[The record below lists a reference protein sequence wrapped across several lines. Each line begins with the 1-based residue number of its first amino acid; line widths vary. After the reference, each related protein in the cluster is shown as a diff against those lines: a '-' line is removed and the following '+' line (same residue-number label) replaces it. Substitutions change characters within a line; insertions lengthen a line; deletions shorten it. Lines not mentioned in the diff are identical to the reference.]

1 MQLIFEFT
9 WFLFV
14 RKNNEGRVRLRVS
27 NSMQV
32 YICFF
37 LCVLGRMTFKIINK
51 KIYGTQSILVLGA
64 ATSKA
69 LSSYTLISHM
79 CA

>member
-1 MQLIFEFT
+1 MMQLIFEFT

-14 RKNNEGRVRLRVS
+14 RKSNGGRVRLRVS
-27 NSMQV
+27 NPMQV
-32 YICFF
+32 YICV
-37 LCVLGRMTFKIINK
+37 LCVLGCMTFKIINK
-51 KIYGTQSILVLGA
+51 KIYGTQSIQVLGA